1 MESVAIQIENV
12 SFGHFPPAPSQQ
24 KNGEEKIENFEMMGI
39 GRTQQK
45 ELEVNI
51 PLEKVG
57 IHSLASTERLIPP
70 GDAEK
75 GQEKAEETE
84 QAKGSSSSL
93 HSHQW
98 QNIVLSSI
106 GQIGSFVS
114 TTKVFWIV
122 VVYTIFGAYLF
133 IWLEVPKDLEEKRK
147 AYEYHLVVRDALLF
161 KIEQIHKERVLEK
174 TQHWKRAILE
184 FERHLDFHPP
194 QLDTSWTLWMSILYC
209 ATIYTT
215 VGYGNIACATTGGR
229 VATIVYAICGI
240 PLMIVV
246 LDQLGTFLLRK
257 MKELSNLIDDLLFFL
272 GVKYRLVRLDD
283 QESFVRYIAICRVLA
298 RLRLIPNTI
307 TLTITEQEDIEQQ
320 QLNAAKSSFSASGAS
335 TSSRS
340 SSAEALKDSS
350 VVKICKSS
358 ISSAINH
365 REKVSLRLAIS
376 KGSILQN
383 IGPFY
388 IESIETDSGPNVL
401 AELDKLSLL
410 SPTAKCQKQ
419 SGRRPS
425 KASVT
430 TVQIKLEETDKML
443 LDITQKSGGTSRKTS
458 AAASA
463 HSETAANETPQLGK
477 SGRSPPLAIALTVT
491 TAWIALSAAVFCLWE
506 EWSYFTSVYF
516 FFISMSTIGFGDVT
530 PEHPQYMIMTF
541 FVVVVGLSLVS
552 VCISVVQEKVS
563 LIYMDFLNKML
574 QQYMKAKESGD
585 VEALKGAM
593 AGFNDRCKYLMP
605 FISKNQGIRIMNKF
619 KEEAKAM
626 GVELP
631 EVMTELNEDTGK
643 PAFCKIF
650 DEKSDQKVDQFLEQ
664 AKQQGKMRRN
674 AHTQTKMAL
683 PKTHKFF
690 ISKAEAEK
698 EEFEAQT
705 EADATLEKNTQT
717 ASSEHSE
724 LGVQCSPKMT
734 DEWTEY
740 DEGIWPKRTSTQSQA
755 VINTR
760 NTGVQP
766 EVSCIMRI
774 FDEDESDFPLHSS
787 DYDDGDD
794 DADELNYA
802 ADALSSSVDG
812 FSRLGSPADALSSSQ
827 QSQLLSGSSREGEL
841 ERRLSVGSKRSAQ
854 MRRVPEIELEDDKF
868 TVGQRFD
875 HSRKKDGQKCRETN
889 RSDIETTPETMPRRR
904 FARPLSPP
912 PLVTIRMASKT
923 PTEEEIGEE
932 TKKREEK
939 QEEEKW
945 KRRRNMRKTA
955 GGIRYMRNIAIQVE
969 SDKKV
974 ADKYADFTCQFDS
987 DSTEGTKSN
996 EKEKQQKMM
1005 VDKWTQHNIS
1015 EENLWQNIWKSV
1027 EKENGQKRKG
1037 MEKDEEEGEKEDEA
1051 EKEEKVGEKSSRTE
1065 KERSEQTQSEFNLKR
1080 KCKRSQTERL
1090 LLVSRPAQTQLSS
1103 TFRRSDGDGR
1113 EEGKAEGESE
1123 AQIEPHFEREKER
1136 EELKRVFGVENEDI
1150 EELRQRMM
1158 QMKEKRREDRRR
1170 RRREDGQSE
1179 ESGGT
1184 ERKRNTSSEEE
1195 DELDEEEKDILI
1207 NEIKKMKSR
1216 RRRVEEQRKKVEEGK
1231 GEKGTEEEEEEEEDE
1246 EEEKGT
1252 EEEKEEDGEEEKGTE
1267 EEKEEDGEE
1276 EKGTEDK
1283 KGAVQEKLAIGRRK
1297 GKKRRKGR
1305 GGKSNESA
1313 KEEFTLLISQPAERG
1328 HIKRE
1333 NYEETILD
1341 IQLIRSPFFETR
1353 YLPQSEEKMVYD
1365 EVEMDLRERKRKKGA
1380 EEAIEIDKLL
1390 NKLNKLEALS
1400 TGTGAMEKH
1409 LDSIEKQLGQI
1420 RTESGEE
1427 IGQFTA
1433 ESAAQTEETEED
1445 ERMAQLAKLWGKS
1458 HEISA
1463 NDLSEIIRLID
1474 EFKQFDEGRRTNLN
1488 ISKWDKWTQT
1498 EGQMD
1503 EKEQKE
1509 TKEEEEKSKRGQR
1522 IVERVVAIWRGKRDR
1537 ERPKTAMDGESGKS
1551 RNEEVSSSSKEKM
1564 KKKQTQQKRKQTI
1577 QQIGEN
1583 EQENTDQE
1591 TKTKEETETYQQV
1604 KSEIDQETKTK
1615 EETDQQGKRGTDQKT
1630 KTTKKETETDE
1641 LMKKENDQERKTNEE
1656 TETDQQMKR
1665 GTDQERKTN
1674 EETETDQ
1681 QMKRGTDQQMKRGT
1695 DQERKTN
1702 EETETDQQMK
1712 RGTDQE
1718 RKTNEETDQQVKSG
1732 IDQERKTNEETETDQ
1747 QMKRGTDQERKTNE
1761 ETETDQQMKRGTDQQ
1776 MKRGTD
1782 QERKTNEE
1790 TETDQQMKRGTD
1802 QERKT
1807 NEETDQQ
1814 VKSGI
1819 DQETKTKEK
1828 IDQQMKTKKEIE
1840 TDQQMKRETD
1850 QEMKTKQE
1858 TDQQVKSGIDQETKT
1873 KEETDQQ
1880 MKRGTDQLTKLKGEI
1895 DQQAKRESEE
1905 AMKSKEETDKET
1917 EIEQQMRWKFEKEI
1931 EVKEEKEQQRK
1942 ETDLKEKEPTIG
1954 GQINEKPRN
1963 EKEMKLR
1970 EEADLVITKGTGRKM
1985 KTKSETDEE
1994 LKKTE
1999 SQRMIGQKKQESDQK
2014 MGPNEE
2020 IDQMKRKTD
2029 QQIKV
2034 KEGKDQIK
2042 RATDQ
2047 KMNRTE
2053 REGMIRQNVKE
2064 ETEYESY
2071 QKVETRNARS
2081 EEDNQQRSDDQ
2092 SRISLVLTKNKTI
2105 ELRKIRKQTAIE
2117 GDEAEIDSE
2126 LMTLETDQLA
2136 KLREIFPELME
2147 VINAKEEE
2155 GQQQQKRQLMHQQMI
2170 CSTEPSSSTSQFGE
2184 EAERNKE
2191 QKQQQQ
2197 NMEDKMAKSSTAEEE
2212 ETEEAEVIG
2221 RSSLRLMPL
2230 LNLLEGNEAAVTALP
2245 VGIQP
2250 WPIAPGPPQLG
2261 QSQLHYF
2268 RQWIE
2273 NLLEL
2278 ARDKKQPNSLYD
2290 VPLRSIAEFLRERRR
2305 ELDELERQKQQL
2317 ERMAELAARGESA
2330 ERMVNVS
2337 IQAGVH
2343 SRVVPIMG
2351 AREGHNLQDE
2361 EFDYLTNPTYPIVR
2375 IALELEEQSEE
2386 EKKEEKEKEKEE
2398 EEEEK
2403 E

>member
-1 MESVAIQIENV
+1 MDSVAIQIENV
-12 SFGHFPPAPSQQ
+12 SFGHLPPSPSHK
-24 KNGEEKIENFEMMGI
+24 KNGQEKIGGIEMVGI

-45 ELEVNI
+45 ELEVSI

-57 IHSLASTERLIPP
+57 IHSSASTERLIPP
-70 GDAEK
+70 GDAGK
-75 GQEKAEETE
+75 GREKAEEIE

-161 KIEQIHKERVLEK
+161 KIEQIHKGRVLEK

-184 FERHLDFHPP
+184 FERHLDFQPP

-257 MKELSNLIDDLLFFL
+257 MKELSNLMDDLLFFL

-298 RLRLIPNTI
+298 RLHLIPNTI
-307 TLTITEQEDIEQQ
+307 TLTITEQDIEQQ

-335 TSSRS
+335 TSSCS
-340 SSAEALKDSS
+340 SSAEALEDSS
-350 VVKICKSS
+350 VVKICKPS

-365 REKVSLRLAIS
+365 RERVSLRLAIS
-376 KGSILQN
+376 RGSILQN

-388 IESIETDSGPNVL
+388 IESIETDSGPNVM

-419 SGRRPS
+419 NGRRTS

-443 LDITQKSGGTSRKTS
+443 LDITHKSGGTSRKTS

-491 TAWIALSAAVFCLWE
+491 TTWIALSAAVFCLWE

-552 VCISVVQEKVS
+552 VCINVVQEKVS

-705 EADATLEKNTQT
+705 EADATLEKNTQR
-717 ASSEHSE
+717 ASREYSE
-724 LGVQCSPKMT
+724 LGVQCSPTMT
-734 DEWTEY
+734 DKWTEY

-875 HSRKKDGQKCRETN
+875 HSRKRDGQKCRETN
-889 RSDIETTPETMPRRR
+889 RSGTETTPETMPRRR

-939 QEEEKW
+939 QEEERR

-969 SDKKV
+969 SDTKV

-987 DSTEGTKSN
+987 DSTGGTKSD

-1005 VDKWTQHNIS
+1005 MDKWTQHNTS
-1015 EENLWQNIWKSV
+1015 EANLWQNVWKSV

-1037 MEKDEEEGEKEDEA
+1037 MATEEEDEEEGEA
-1051 EKEEKVGEKSSRTE
+1051 EKEEKVGEKSIRTE
-1065 KERSEQTQSEFNLKR
+1065 KEWSEQTQSEFNLKR

-1090 LLVSRPAQTQLSS
+1090 VLVSRPAQTQLSS

-1113 EEGKAEGESE
+1113 EEGKVEGESE

-1136 EELKRVFGVENEDI
+1136 EELKRVFGLENENI
-1150 EELRQRMM
+1150 EELRQRVM
-1158 QMKEKRREDRRR
+1158 QMKEKRREDRKR
-1170 RRREDGQSE
+1170 RRREDGQRQKE

-1195 DELDEEEKDILI
+1195 DELDEEEKEILI

-1231 GEKGTEEEEEEEEDE
+1231 GEKGTEKEEEEEEDE

-1252 EEEKEEDGEEEKGTE
+1252 EEEKEEDGEEE
-1267 EEKEEDGEE
+1267 EEDGEEEE

-1305 GGKSNESA
+1305 GEKSNERE
-1313 KEEFTLLISQPAERG
+1313 KEQFTLLISQPAERG

-1365 EVEMDLRERKRKKGA
+1365 EVEMDLREPKRKKGP

-1400 TGTGAMEKH
+1400 TGTGEMEKH
-1409 LDSIEKQLGQI
+1409 LESIEKQLGQI
-1420 RTESGEE
+1420 RPESGEE

-1433 ESAAQTEETEED
+1433 ESAAQTEED
-1445 ERMAQLAKLWGKS
+1445 ERTAQLAKLWGKS

-1498 EGQMD
+1498 EGQID
-1503 EKEQKE
+1503 EKEEKA

-1583 EQENTDQE
+1583 EQENTDQK
-1591 TKTKEETETYQQV
+1591 TKTKEETETDQQV

-1615 EETDQQGKRGTDQKT
+1615 EETDQQGKSDIDQKT
-1630 KTTKKETETDE
+1630 KPTKK
-1641 LMKKENDQERKTNEE
+1641 E

-1665 GTDQERKTN
+1665 ETDQERKTN

-1681 QMKRGTDQQMKRGT
+1681 QMKRGTDQQ
-1695 DQERKTN
+1695 
-1702 EETETDQQMK
+1702 
-1712 RGTDQE
+1712 
-1718 RKTNEETDQQVKSG
+1718 
-1732 IDQERKTNEETETDQ
+1732 I
-1747 QMKRGTDQERKTNE
+1747 
-1761 ETETDQQMKRGTDQQ
+1761 
-1776 MKRGTD
+1776 
-1782 QERKTNEE
+1782 
-1790 TETDQQMKRGTD
+1790 
-1802 QERKT
+1802 
-1807 NEETDQQ
+1807 
-1814 VKSGI
+1814 
-1819 DQETKTKEK
+1819 
-1828 IDQQMKTKKEIE
+1828 KTKKEIE

-1895 DQQAKRESEE
+1895 DQQAKRGSEE

-1917 EIEQQMRWKFEKEI
+1917 EIGQQMRWKFEKEI

-1942 ETDLKEKEPTIG
+1942 ETDPKEKEPTIG
-1954 GQINEKPRN
+1954 GQINEKSRN
-1963 EKEMKLR
+1963 EQETKLR
-1970 EEADLVITKGTGRKM
+1970 EEADQVIIKRKM
-1985 KTKSETDEE
+1985 KSKSETEQE
-1994 LKKTE
+1994 LNKTE
-1999 SQRMIGQKKQESDQK
+1999 RQRMIGRKKQETDQK

-2020 IDQMKRKTD
+2020 IDQMKEKTD

-2034 KEGKDQIK
+2034 KEGNDQIK

-2053 REGMIRQNVKE
+2053 REGMIRQSVKE
-2064 ETEYESY
+2064 EVEYESY
-2071 QKVETRNARS
+2071 QKVETANARS
-2081 EEDNQQRSDDQ
+2081 EEEILSCNQKQSDDH
-2092 SRISLVLTKNKTI
+2092 SRIALVLTKNKTI

-2117 GDEAEIDSE
+2117 GAEAEIDSE
-2126 LMTLETDQLA
+2126 LMTLGTDQLA

-2147 VINAKEEE
+2147 GINAKEEE
-2155 GQQQQKRQLMHQQMI
+2155 GQQQQKQQLMHQQMI
-2170 CSTEPSSSTSQFGE
+2170 CSTKPSSSMGKFEE
-2184 EAERNKE
+2184 EAEMKEE

-2197 NMEDKMAKSSTAEEE
+2197 NMAKSSTAEEE
-2212 ETEEAEVIG
+2212 KETEEAEVIG
-2221 RSSLRLMPL
+2221 RSSIRLVPL
-2230 LNLLEGNEAAVTALP
+2230 LNLLEGNEAVVTAHPL
-2245 VGIQP
+2245 GIQP

-2398 EEEEK
+2398 EKEK
-2403 E
+2403 RS

>member
-1 MESVAIQIENV
+1 MDSVAIQIENV
-12 SFGHFPPAPSQQ
+12 SFGHLPPSPSHQ
-24 KNGEEKIENFEMMGI
+24 KNGQEKIGDIEM
-39 GRTQQK
+39 
-45 ELEVNI
+45 
-51 PLEKVG
+51 VG
-57 IHSLASTERLIPP
+57 IHSSASTERLIPS
-70 GDAEK
+70 GDAGK
-75 GQEKAEETE
+75 GQEKAEEIE

-161 KIEQIHKERVLEK
+161 KIEQIHKGRVLEK

-184 FERHLDFHPP
+184 FERHLDFQPP

-257 MKELSNLIDDLLFFL
+257 MKELSNLMDDLLFFL

-307 TLTITEQEDIEQQ
+307 TLTITEQDIEQQ

-335 TSSRS
+335 TSSCS
-340 SSAEALKDSS
+340 SSAEALEDSS
-350 VVKICKSS
+350 VVKICKPS
-358 ISSAINH
+358 ISSPINH
-365 REKVSLRLAIS
+365 RERVSLRLAIS
-376 KGSILQN
+376 RGSILQN

-410 SPTAKCQKQ
+410 SPTTKCQKQ
-419 SGRRPS
+419 SGRRTS

-491 TAWIALSAAVFCLWE
+491 TTWIALSAAVFCLWE

-552 VCISVVQEKVS
+552 VCINVVQEKVS

-705 EADATLEKNTQT
+705 EADATLEKNTQR
-717 ASSEHSE
+717 ASREYSE
-724 LGVQCSPKMT
+724 LGVQCSPTMT
-734 DEWTEY
+734 DKWTEY

-875 HSRKKDGQKCRETN
+875 HSRKRDGQKCRETN
-889 RSDIETTPETMPRRR
+889 RSGTETTPETMPRRR

-939 QEEEKW
+939 QEEERR

-969 SDKKV
+969 SDTKV

-987 DSTEGTKSN
+987 DSTGGTKSD

-1005 VDKWTQHNIS
+1005 MDKWTQHNTS
-1015 EENLWQNIWKSV
+1015 EANLWQNVWKSV

-1037 MEKDEEEGEKEDEA
+1037 MATEEEDEEEGEA
-1051 EKEEKVGEKSSRTE
+1051 EKEEKVGEKSIRTE
-1065 KERSEQTQSEFNLKR
+1065 KEWSEQTQSEFNLKR

-1090 LLVSRPAQTQLSS
+1090 VLVSRPAQTQLSS

-1113 EEGKAEGESE
+1113 EEGKVEGESE

-1136 EELKRVFGVENEDI
+1136 EELKRVFGLENENI
-1150 EELRQRMM
+1150 EELRQRVM
-1158 QMKEKRREDRRR
+1158 QMKEKRREDRKR
-1170 RRREDGQSE
+1170 RRREDGQRQKE
-1179 ESGGT
+1179 GSGGT

-1195 DELDEEEKDILI
+1195 DELDEEEKEILI

-1231 GEKGTEEEEEEEEDE
+1231 GEKGTEKEEEEEEDEEE

-1252 EEEKEEDGEEEKGTE
+1252 EEEKEEDGEEE
-1267 EEKEEDGEE
+1267 EEDGEEEE

-1305 GGKSNESA
+1305 GEKSNERE
-1313 KEEFTLLISQPAERG
+1313 KEQFALLISQPAERG

-1353 YLPQSEEKMVYD
+1353 YLPQSEERMVYD
-1365 EVEMDLRERKRKKGA
+1365 EVKMDLREPKRKKGP

-1390 NKLNKLEALS
+1390 NKLEALS
-1400 TGTGAMEKH
+1400 TGTGEMEKH
-1409 LDSIEKQLGQI
+1409 LESIEKQLGQI
-1420 RTESGEE
+1420 RPESGEE

-1433 ESAAQTEETEED
+1433 ESAAQTEED
-1445 ERMAQLAKLWGKS
+1445 ERTAQLAKLWGKS

-1503 EKEQKE
+1503 EKEEKA

-1591 TKTKEETETYQQV
+1591 TKTKEETETDQQV

-1615 EETDQQGKRGTDQKT
+1615 EETDQQGKSDIDQKT
-1630 KTTKKETETDE
+1630 KPTKKETETDQQMKRGTDQE
-1641 LMKKENDQERKTNEE
+1641 MKSKEETETDQETKTKEETDQQMKRGTGQQIKTKKKIETHQQMKKGTDQEMKSMEETETDQQMKRGTDPQIKTKKEIETHQQMKRETDQERKTNEETETDHQMKKGTDQERKTNEE

-1665 GTDQERKTN
+1665 ATDQEIKSKEETETDQQMKRGTDQQIKTKKEIETDQQMKRETDQERKTN

-1681 QMKRGTDQQMKRGT
+1681 QMKRGTDQQ
-1695 DQERKTN
+1695 
-1702 EETETDQQMK
+1702 
-1712 RGTDQE
+1712 
-1718 RKTNEETDQQVKSG
+1718 
-1732 IDQERKTNEETETDQ
+1732 I
-1747 QMKRGTDQERKTNE
+1747 
-1761 ETETDQQMKRGTDQQ
+1761 
-1776 MKRGTD
+1776 
-1782 QERKTNEE
+1782 
-1790 TETDQQMKRGTD
+1790 
-1802 QERKT
+1802 
-1807 NEETDQQ
+1807 
-1814 VKSGI
+1814 
-1819 DQETKTKEK
+1819 
-1828 IDQQMKTKKEIE
+1828 KTKKEIE

-1895 DQQAKRESEE
+1895 DQQAKRGSEE

-1942 ETDLKEKEPTIG
+1942 ETDPKEKEPTIG
-1954 GQINEKPRN
+1954 RQINEKSRN
-1963 EKEMKLR
+1963 EQETKLR
-1970 EEADLVITKGTGRKM
+1970 EEADQVIIKRKM
-1985 KTKSETDEE
+1985 KSKSETDEE
-1994 LKKTE
+1994 LNKTE
-1999 SQRMIGQKKQESDQK
+1999 RQRMIGRKKQETDQK

-2020 IDQMKRKTD
+2020 IDQMKEKTD

-2034 KEGKDQIK
+2034 KEGNDQIK

-2064 ETEYESY
+2064 EVEYESY
-2071 QKVETRNARS
+2071 QKVETANARS
-2081 EEDNQQRSDDQ
+2081 EEEILSCNQKQSDDH
-2092 SRISLVLTKNKTI
+2092 SRIALVLTKNKTI

-2117 GDEAEIDSE
+2117 GAEAEIDSE

-2147 VINAKEEE
+2147 GINAKEEE
-2155 GQQQQKRQLMHQQMI
+2155 GQQQQKQQLMHQQMI
-2170 CSTEPSSSTSQFGE
+2170 CSTKPSSSMGKFGE
-2184 EAERNKE
+2184 EAEMKEE

-2197 NMEDKMAKSSTAEEE
+2197 NMAKSSTAEEE
-2212 ETEEAEVIG
+2212 KETEEAEVIG
-2221 RSSLRLMPL
+2221 RSSIRLVPL
-2230 LNLLEGNEAAVTALP
+2230 LNLLEGNEAVVTAQPL
-2245 VGIQP
+2245 GIQP

-2398 EEEEK
+2398 EKEK
-2403 E
+2403 RS

>member
-1 MESVAIQIENV
+1 MFVLGFETVPPFPFPLYKPFLRPSVPFLCFVRSLDLWMPMDSVAIQIENV

-24 KNGEEKIENFEMMGI
+24 KNDEEKIENFEMMGI

-133 IWLEVPKDLEEKRK
+133 IWLEVPKDLNEKRK

-174 TQHWKRAILE
+174 MQHWKRAILE
-184 FERHLDFHPP
+184 FERHLDFQPP

-257 MKELSNLIDDLLFFL
+257 MKELSNLMDDLLFFL
-272 GVKYRLVRLDD
+272 GVKYRLVRLND

-340 SSAEALKDSS
+340 SSAEALEDSS
-350 VVKICKSS
+350 VVKICKPSL
-358 ISSAINH
+358 SSAINH
-365 REKVSLRLAIS
+365 RERVSLRLAIS

-516 FFISMSTIGFGDVT
+516 FFISISTIGFGDVT

-552 VCISVVQEKVS
+552 VCINVVQEKVS

-939 QEEEKW
+939 QEEEKR

-1037 MEKDEEEGEKEDEA
+1037 MKKDEEDEEEGEA

-1080 KCKRSQTERL
+1080 RCKRSQTERL

-1113 EEGKAEGESE
+1113 EEGKAEGASE

-1231 GEKGTEEEEEEEEDE
+1231 GEKGTEEEKEEEEDE
-1246 EEEKGT
+1246 
-1252 EEEKEEDGEEEKGTE
+1252 EEEKGTE

-1400 TGTGAMEKH
+1400 TGTGEMEKH
-1409 LDSIEKQLGQI
+1409 LESIEKQLGQI

-1463 NDLSEIIRLID
+1463 NDLSEIIRLIY

-1503 EKEQKE
+1503 EKEEKA

-1591 TKTKEETETYQQV
+1591 TKTKEQTETYQQV

-1665 GTDQERKTN
+1665 GTDQEMKSM
-1674 EETETDQ
+1674 EETE
-1681 QMKRGTDQQMKRGT
+1681 
-1695 DQERKTN
+1695 
-1702 EETETDQQMK
+1702 
-1712 RGTDQE
+1712 
-1718 RKTNEETDQQVKSG
+1718 
-1732 IDQERKTNEETETDQ
+1732 
-1747 QMKRGTDQERKTNE
+1747 
-1761 ETETDQQMKRGTDQQ
+1761 TDQQ

-1828 IDQQMKTKKEIE
+1828 IDQQMKRGTDQQMKTKKEIE

-1858 TDQQVKSGIDQETKT
+1858 TDQQVKSGIDQ
-1873 KEETDQQ
+1873 
-1880 MKRGTDQLTKLKGEI
+1880 LTKLKGEI
-1895 DQQAKRESEE
+1895 DQQTKRESEE

-1954 GQINEKPRN
+1954 GQINEKSRN

-1970 EEADLVITKGTGRKM
+1970 EEADQVIKRTGREM
-1985 KTKSETDEE
+1985 KTKNETDEE

-1999 SQRMIGQKKQESDQK
+1999 RQRMIGQKKQETDQK

-2034 KEGKDQIK
+2034 KEGKYQIK

-2071 QKVETRNARS
+2071 QQIETRNARS

-2092 SRISLVLTKNKTI
+2092 SRIALVLTKNKTI

-2126 LMTLETDQLA
+2126 LMTLETDKLA

-2155 GQQQQKRQLMHQQMI
+2155 EQQQQKQQLMHQQMI
-2170 CSTEPSSSTSQFGE
+2170 CSTEPSSSTGQFGE

-2197 NMEDKMAKSSTAEEE
+2197 NMEDKMAKTSTAEEEEE

-2250 WPIAPGPPQLG
+2250 WPIAPVPPQLG

-2305 ELDELERQKQQL
+2305 ELDELERQRQQL

-2375 IALELEEQSEE
+2375 IALELEERSEE